1 MKVKNQKAPIVTT
14 FIAVV
19 ALSAMVT
26 AFNANKPYA
35 DDDINYCETL
45 VIRMTLED
53 AAAAISQ
60 GGEVA
65 ELVKSFNDYTESFLY
80 APVSYDEAK
89 LLKPYLFDSPHCA
102 H

>member
-1 MKVKNQKAPIVTT
+1 MQTKNQDAPV
-14 FIAVV
+14 IAVFLTV
-19 ALSAMVT
+19 LTLAAMAMPFKSKSETVVPE
-26 AFNANKPYA
+26 N
-35 DDDINYCETL
+35 CETL
-45 VIRMTLED
+45 VTRMILED
-53 AAAAISQ
+53 AAAAIGQ

-80 APVSYDEAK
+80 APVSYEEAE